1 MQKIQKQKTKKP
13 NLHGLLY
20 NHEIRGKVHY
30 RAIPGSW
37 KKQEVFSKGSQDS
50 PPGSLG

>member
-30 RAIPGSW
+30 RAIPGW
-37 KKQEVFSKGSQDS
+37 LLEETGGF
-50 PPGSLG
+50 